1 MMDVII
7 VDDEAAGRRTLREF
21 CEAEKDLRVVGEFG
35 DGTAALAAVRLQRPQ
50 ILFLDIQ
57 MDPLNGI
64 DLARAL
70 EPSQLP
76 SLVFVTAYDTYALEA
91 FEVCAVDYL
100 LKPFDQ
106 ERFRKTLAR
115 VRPRHLNSG
124 FDERQTLLAGL
135 LAQLERGARTAGEE
149 KPRLLAEFGGHLHV
163 LDVTHVEMIEA
174 DRNYVVIRVGKDN
187 FHARSTLQQAEV
199 ALRSQPMLRI
209 SRSCLVNLNF
219 VREVNRTLRG
229 DFILV
234 LAGGATVTSSGDKI
248 SRFTTEKNILRKNC
262 QQYRNGYAQKH
273 PVWINLLDKQER
285 NPYKHSID
293 DRTQKPYPISERPFA
308 PS

>member
-7 VDDEAAGRRTLREF
+7 VDDEAAGRRTLREY
-21 CEAEKDLRVVGEFG
+21 CEAEPDLLVVGEFG
-35 DGTAALAAVRLQRPQ
+35 DGKAALAAVRVQKPQ
-50 ILFLDIQ
+50 LLFLDIQ

-124 FDERQTLLAGL
+124 ADERQTLLAGL
-135 LAQLERGARTAGEE
+135 LAQLERGRGGGEE
-149 KPRLLAEFGGHLHV
+149 KPRLLAELGGHLHV
-163 LDVTHVEMIEA
+163 LDVTQVEMIEA
-174 DRNYVVIRVGKDN
+174 DRNYVVIRVGKEN

-209 SRSCLVNLNF
+209 SRSCLVNLNY

-229 DFILV
+229 DVILV
-234 LAGGATVTSSGDKI
+234 LAGGATVTSSEGFRAKVKEYLSTLRI
-248 SRFTTEKNILRKNC
+248 S
-262 QQYRNGYAQKH
+262 
-273 PVWINLLDKQER
+273 
-285 NPYKHSID
+285 
-293 DRTQKPYPISERPFA
+293 SESTR
-308 PS
+308 

>member
-1 MMDVII
+1 
-7 VDDEAAGRRTLREF
+7 
-21 CEAEKDLRVVGEFG
+21 
-35 DGTAALAAVRLQRPQ
+35 
-50 ILFLDIQ
+50 LD
-57 MDPLNGI
+57 PT
-64 DLARAL
+64 
-70 EPSQLP
+70 QLP

-124 FDERQTLLAGL
+124 SDDRQTLLAGL
-135 LAQLERGARTAGEE
+135 LAQLERGGRTSGEE

-163 LDVTHVEMIEA
+163 LDVTQVEMIEA
-174 DRNYVVIRVGKDN
+174 DRNYVSIRVGKDN

-209 SRSCLVNLNF
+209 SRSCLINLNY
-219 VREVNRTLRG
+219 VKEVNRTLRG

-234 LAGGATVTSSGDKI
+234 LAGGATVTSSEGYRGKVKEYLSTLRI
-248 SRFTTEKNILRKNC
+248 S
-262 QQYRNGYAQKH
+262 
-273 PVWINLLDKQER
+273 
-285 NPYKHSID
+285 S
-293 DRTQKPYPISERPFA
+293 
-308 PS
+308 